1 MMARKALAVLLSMFF
16 LAFFFNRTLLAFFAP
31 PVLTQNESEQKL
43 IEEILRLDSKIHAI
57 NLKLGELAEKK
68 KELEKELALKRSE
81 INRLSVKLGE
91 NRKKLARWIVFS
103 YKNGI
108 GTFLSVLV
116 GVENVGDFLRRF
128 DNIVFLLEY
137 YNNVISETRNLFL
150 LQKQEE
156 SFIMEKQNEIRA
168 LEDQTK
174 KTLQELMD
182 TKTKKEQELINA
194 RKILDNPSFLE
205 NTSKN
210 WQEVLPSLDYL
221 LKNFSSLPWS
231 SISPDNLK
239 VNYLTLT
246 ARAEFTDRSI
256 TEKLL
261 ASNERLK
268 NAFFTFGPEGITVS
282 EKGPQGQILY
292 SVTCRLELLSN
303 NRIKIEPIKVEF
315 KGVTLPPGVI
325 QDLTKNVD
333 LSFTPPPLPYD
344 LKITSIS
351 TEEHKLILY
360 LKKY

>member
-1 MMARKALAVLLSMFF
+1 MARKAFLISVFF
-16 LAFFFNRTLLAFFAP
+16 AAFLFNRTLFALLAS

-57 NLKLGELAEKK
+57 NIKLSELAEKK
-68 KELEKELALKRSE
+68 KELEESLALKR
-81 INRLSVKLGE
+81 IALNRLSVKLKE

-116 GVENVGDFLRRF
+116 GAENAGDFLRRF

-137 YNNVISETRNLFL
+137 YNNIISETRNLFL

-156 SFIMEKQNEIRA
+156 SFIMEKHKEIRA
-168 LEDQTK
+168 LEDQTRK
-174 KTLQELMD
+174 SLEELME
-182 TKTKKEQELINA
+182 TRTKKEQELINA
-194 RKILDNPSFLE
+194 RKILDNTSFLE

-246 ARAEFTDRSI
+246 ARAEFTDRTL

-261 ASNERLK
+261 SGNDKLK
-268 NAFFTFGPEGITVS
+268 NASFTFGPEGITVS

-292 SVTCRLELLSN
+292 SLTCRLELLSN
-303 NRIKIEPIKVEF
+303 NRIKIEPIKIEF
-315 KGVTLPPGVI
+315 NGVTLPPEVI
-325 QDLTKNVD
+325 QDLTKNID
-333 LSFTPPPLPYD
+333 LSFTPPPMPYD
-344 LKITSIS
+344 LKIISIS